1 MKNIVILIMI
11 CLPVYAF
18 SQSKNE
24 LKKQIKKLEIL
35 KKELSDSLDAHKNK
49 YINLLEKK
57 IMPSVNDSD
66 ANDLNDSLVISK
78 LNYKIDSLQKQLAA
92 NNKSNPQLEKSINE
106 NKQLKDSILTLNKEI
121 EPLKDEIY
129 DLKQEKGKTDETN
142 KEKDVKILA
151 KDNEIQKLKADIQN
165 LKAGIN
171 ENEALKNM
179 LFDTINTHVNRIL
192 NSADFTS
199 QRPNIEKLNADIE
212 QLKNVNPQFVNS
224 LTAYSS
230 KLEWYKNMTNAIEN
244 SKKTLDEKYETAKVT
259 EAYLKLEAVQN
270 SVISKPTVAQN
281 TIIETQK
288 TLLKDY
294 CGKYY
299 YVANKMN
306 DANYFGADKVGALE
320 EIDAALKRTDKN
332 YSFLIKKLEERKKN
346 PTNKTL
352 TLEKVPCP

>member
-1 MKNIVILIMI
+1 MI

-35 KKELSDSLDAHKNK
+35 KKELSDSLDAQKNK

-57 IMPSVNDSD
+57 IMPSINDSN
-66 ANDLNDSLVISK
+66 ANNLNDSLVITK
-78 LNYKIDSLQKQLAA
+78 LNYKIDSLQKQLAS
-92 NNKSNPQLEKSINE
+92 NNKSNPQLEKTINE

-129 DLKQEKGKTDETN
+129 DFKQEKGKTDATN
-142 KEKDVKILA
+142 KEKDVKISV
-151 KDNEIQKLKADIQN
+151 KDNEIQRLKADIQN

-171 ENEALKNM
+171 ENEALRNR
-179 LFDTINTHVNRIL
+179 LFENINTQIRTIL
-192 NSADFTS
+192 NSADFLT
-199 QRPNIEKLNADIE
+199 QRLNIEKLIAEIE

-230 KLEWYKNMTNAIEN
+230 KLEWYKDMTNAIEN

-270 SVISKPTVAQN
+270 SVISKPTAAQN

-288 TLLKDY
+288 ALLKDY
-294 CGKYY
+294 CGEYI

-320 EIDAALKRTDKN
+320 EIDAALKRTDKA
-332 YSFLIKKLEERKKN
+332 YSFLIKELEKRRKD
-346 PTNKTL
+346 PSNKAL
-352 TLEKVPCP
+352 TLERVNCPKE